1 MIFETNYYQ
10 ARGLHSSSSE
20 LANSQPEGIP
30 ITPSSSNSPSYEPA
44 KRPVLTLSPRS
55 LQTTP
60 VSLKKGSALK
70 TNCKKSVRIS
80 SDDIEL
86 NEDSLFKVELA
97 ETPQS
102 LSMCSSS
109 SSTSFSVGQ
118 SQSPVHHT
126 AVATVTLPN
135 SAILYQI
142 QSNDQLPYEEL
153 VEPIHTIFNTTP
165 TPTSTQ
171 ADHVTNSSCY
181 LESSGNGNGSG
192 SFPTQTPQP
201 HSHVSH
207 PNDYQLS
214 SYPVSYPSYMS
225 VPESPS
231 VDPTTYAST
240 SSYAHSHSHSYYQHQ
255 HVEAAEYHVTSGAYH
270 TGQQQ
275 QQDYQYQY
283 AQPGEYNTS
292 QNVQGT
298 IYDSYCE
305 TGGFYLNNQHHQLNQ
320 PGYDMET
327 PVNYAAPYQDYMS
340 HGIYQQRFDTDEESG
355 LDSDSDSCD
364 SMAGDEDSEQ
374 MDMFSGQQQHNGRR
388 AYNKK
393 KPGNAAA
400 TAANGAKAKTTKRA
414 RKLKQS
420 LEEQELLADGD
431 MSQAAKRKRKRILNR
446 LQRAEATMR
455 EKRRMLK
462 LNRAFEDLRKV
473 LPITE
478 FAKNKLSRADT
489 LKSAIEYIE
498 KMSEML
504 TLS

>member
-10 ARGLHSSSSE
+10 ASGLHSH
-20 LANSQPEGIP
+20 SQPEGVP
-30 ITPSSSNSPSYEPA
+30 VTPSSSNSPNYEPA
-44 KRPVLTLSPRS
+44 KRPVSSLSPSS

-60 VSLKKGSALK
+60 VSLKRGSALK

-80 SDDIEL
+80 NDDMEL
-86 NEDSLFKVELA
+86 NEDSLCKVELA

-109 SSTSFSVGQ
+109 SSTSFSAGQ
-118 SQSPVHHT
+118 SQSPVNHA
-126 AVATVTLPN
+126 AVPITTLPN
-135 SAILYQI
+135 STILYQI
-142 QSNDQLPYEEL
+142 QSSDQLPYEEL
-153 VEPIHTIFNTTP
+153 VEPIHTIFTTTTTPNPTP
-165 TPTSTQ
+165 TP
-171 ADHVTNSSCY
+171 APAEHATNPNCY
-181 LESSGNGNGSG
+181 LEPSGSG
-192 SFPTQTPQP
+192 SVSFPTPLP
-201 HSHVSH
+201 LSHVSH
-207 PNDYQLS
+207 HTDYQLP
-214 SYPVSYPSYMS
+214 SYPVSYASYMS
-225 VPESPS
+225 LPELSA
-231 VDPTTYAST
+231 VEPTTYAST
-240 SSYAHSHSHSYYQHQ
+240 SSYSHSYYQHQQQ
-255 HVEAAEYHVTSGAYH
+255 HVEAAEYHVTSGAYR
-270 TGQQQ
+270 TSQQQ

-283 AQPGEYNTS
+283 AQPGEYTNG
-292 QNVQGT
+292 QNVQGA

-305 TGGFYLNNQHHQLNQ
+305 DGGFYLNNQHHQLSQ

-327 PVNYAAPYQDYMS
+327 PVNYAAPYQDYTS

-374 MDMFSGQQQHNGRR
+374 LIFHGQQQLNGRR

-400 TAANGAKAKTTKRA
+400 TAGSAAKAKTTKRA

-420 LEEQELLADGD
+420 LEEQDLLADGD